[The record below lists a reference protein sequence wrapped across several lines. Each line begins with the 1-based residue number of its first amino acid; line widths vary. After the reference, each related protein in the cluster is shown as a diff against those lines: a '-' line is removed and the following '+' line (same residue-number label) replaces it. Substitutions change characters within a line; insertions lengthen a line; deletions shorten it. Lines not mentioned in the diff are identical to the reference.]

1 MLRKENNLWWGKNRR
16 WLIHSLVWLFVVNG
30 FLAFSLWGVP
40 ALVNSEW
47 LRNTQVGEEIAREQ
61 TEEAEEEE
69 GESPI
74 ETFIQIMEITTFIG
88 VIIITQG
95 IIIGEKQSGTAEW
108 IFSNPVSR
116 SAFILSKFIANTI
129 GVLVTIIVVQGIVSY
144 LLLGAYMGFLPILSY
159 LGAMGLLSLR
169 LMFYLSLTL
178 MLGVFFNTR
187 SLVLGLA
194 FGVFIGQFFAGG
206 FLSTILPKFTEMF
219 PENLIAQAT
228 QLLNGEPVTSLSAII
243 TTTLCLII
251 FIVAALVRF
260 NSQELV

>member
-69 GESPI
+69 GPI
-74 ETFIQIMEITTFIG
+74 EIFIQIMEITTFIG
-88 VIIITQG
+88 VIITTQG

-129 GVLVTIIVVQGIVSY
+129 GVLVTIIVVQGTVSY
-144 LLLGAYMGFLPILSY
+144 LLLGAYMGFPPILSY

-187 SLVLGLA
+187 SPVLGLA
-194 FGVFIGQFFAGG
+194 FGVFVGQFFVGG
-206 FLSTILPKFTEMF
+206 FLSTTLPKFTEML
-219 PENLIAQAT
+219 PENLIAQAA

-251 FIVAALVRF
+251 FVVAALVRF